1 MLPAAKNPPIE
12 LWFRWYTRRYL
23 RRSFHRVLWC
33 GELPSR
39 PAGPLIICSNH
50 SSWWDM
56 LAAFW
61 IATDLLG
68 WEGYGPM
75 DERQL
80 RRYAILRR
88 IGVFGVDRES
98 LRGGREF
105 LDYATGLLAGTDRA
119 LWITAQGELV
129 STDVRPIRFYSG
141 PACLAERLLR
151 ETGRCAYLSV
161 ALDYEFWDE
170 KRPELLIRFGTVRE
184 LQAEPGL
191 SRKAILRWME
201 TDLEAEMDALGELRR
216 RRDVSQFQQAL
227 ADRPGGGGV
236 SPVYDLLRSVSAR
249 LRRENAPREHGAVLT
264 PPRWGPASARR
275 RRTVGGK

>member
-1 MLPAAKNPPIE
+1 
-12 LWFRWYTRRYL
+12 
-23 RRSFHRVLWC
+23 
-33 GELPSR
+33 
-39 PAGPLIICSNH
+39 
-50 SSWWDM
+50 M

-141 PACLAERLLR
+141 PAYLAERLLR

-170 KRPELLIRFGTVRE
+170 KRPELLIRFGAVRE
-184 LQAEPGL
+184 LKAEPGL
-191 SRKAILRWME
+191 LRKTILRAME
-201 TDLEAEMDALGELRR
+201 ADLEAEMDALDELRR
-216 RRDVSQFQQAL
+216 GRDASQFRQAL
-227 ADRPGGGGV
+227 ADRTGGGGV

-249 LRRENAPREHGAVLT
+249 IRREHAPREHGAVHT

-275 RRTVGGK
+275 RRAVGGK